1 MANNGFMVGESC
13 VSGEEKAYQVCSLQ
27 YGSRATGA
35 NYIFYQSKGTKS
47 FQCHLV
53 SPVEYPVISNLVTPN
68 CEIPG
73 PALTEIQQIE
83 AINALFPAAVAILAT
98 AWAFKYLRNMIYE
111 FLKERNQND

>member
-13 VSGEEKAYQVCSLQ
+13 VSGEEKAYQVCSLK

-35 NYIFYQSKGTKS
+35 NYIFHSSKGAKS

-73 PALTEIQQIE
+73 PVARCEIGGRGLKRHGCRGV
-83 AINALFPAAVAILAT
+83 AARHGSPAVKLAGV
-98 AWAFKYLRNMIYE
+98 
-111 FLKERNQND
+111 D